1 MKIIIDMSCSEGC
14 SGGCGNLKCAEGPA
28 GLDGQN
34 AYTKTNL
41 GFNQPSS
48 VGVPVAV
55 SVDADGQLTGL
66 WAKVGQTIFIEG
78 GGYYKVISST
88 TTTITVEI
96 PNAATLAYNHALT
109 AGGADVPFPAGVSP
123 AGIIGQTG
131 QQGQAGSSG
140 TNGALILFKRLSGTP
155 NTSTSYANL
164 LAGTNGVTANRW
176 QNVGDTVRVS
186 FMGIGAATTGST
198 APIIGGAAG
207 DRTEYDYRITVGGV
221 TCAQILGGSMITPL
235 SSIVAQNGLMATIDL
250 VAINMSPF
258 TLAVHFKE
266 VKVGPGVTS
275 GASYLVGSIPSF
287 PLSAFFQTGDPSAT
301 ISGIDPTVLNT
312 VEIQGRHTVI
322 GTGGGSTGQQVV
334 PYAMAELLKIQ

>member
-1 MKIIIDMSCSEGC
+1 MACDNCSNGC
-14 SGGCGNLKCAEGPA
+14 SSCGNLEVGTGPA

-34 AYTKTNL
+34 AYTVTTGN
-41 GFNQPSS
+41 FTQPSS
-48 VGVPVAV
+48 VGVPVVV
-55 SVDADGQLTGL
+55 SVDAGGQLTGL

-78 GGYYKVISST
+78 GGYYEVISST

-96 PNAATLAYNHALT
+96 PDAATLAYNQAIT
-109 AGGADVPFPAGVSP
+109 PSGSDVTFPAGVSP
-123 AGIIGQTG
+123 AGVIGPQGAT
-131 QQGQAGSSG
+131 GQAGSSG

-186 FMGIGAATTGST
+186 FMGIGVATSGST

-275 GASYLVGSIPSF
+275 GAAYLVGSIPSF
-287 PLSAFFQTGDPSAT
+287 PLSASFQTGDPSAT
-301 ISGIDPTVLNT
+301 VTGIDPTVLNA
-312 VEIQGRHTVI
+312 VEIQGKHTVI
-322 GTGGGSTGQQVV
+322 GTSGSSTGQQVV
-334 PYAMAELLKIQ
+334 PYAMAELFKIQ